1 MVAYS
6 DDFTAGVSRKNSERC
21 WDTLRRLGPKFGYY
35 PEAKIFW
42 LIAKEEFKG
51 KANVVFKALVT
62 LTRSKHLVTVIG
74 KALFK
79 EEYSVDMVT
88 VLFNDFKTL
97 SHIAKHKFENI

>member
-1 MVAYS
+1 M
-6 DDFTAGVSRKNSERC
+6 
-21 WDTLRRLGPKFGYY
+21 
-35 PEAKIFW
+35 
-42 LIAKEEFKG
+42 
-51 KANVVFKALVT
+51 
-62 LTRSKHLVTVIG
+62 TVIG